1 MSPNRITIGQEFKY
15 NIKPEELDAHVA
27 YWRGRRYTVVEDRYL
42 PNGMLRIKVRIKSRI
57 MTSKLSVIKEENV

>member
-15 NIKPEELDAHVA
+15 NIKPEELDSHVA

-57 MTSKLSVIKEENV
+57 ITSKLSVIKE